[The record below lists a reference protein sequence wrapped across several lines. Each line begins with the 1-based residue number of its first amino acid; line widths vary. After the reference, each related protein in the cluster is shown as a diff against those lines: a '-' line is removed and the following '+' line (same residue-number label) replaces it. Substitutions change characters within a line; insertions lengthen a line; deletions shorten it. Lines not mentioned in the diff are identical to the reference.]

1 MMISPQHLFWARI
14 ATGIFAL
21 LIVNQ
26 GVGLWRFRRKAAGGR
41 NWPSTIGKIIAS
53 DVEPYS
59 TDRETGD
66 TRSSVSIRYSYVVD
80 GKTYRGDRIGW
91 GKKTV
96 MLTPAAESLSAR
108 YPVGASV
115 PVFHDPAKPGS
126 ALLEPRG
133 QGKSSEMT
141 ALVLF
146 LIIFCVIEISLLP
159 LALLGYNPS
168 TPRGMP
174 LFGFFLPLAGFAMAI
189 SGVASYLRLRRLV
202 LASHDW
208 PKAPGKIVSAAVS
221 TVYERNSGDTES
233 TINRTAKKYRA
244 DIQYAYRVG
253 QRDFAAAA
261 ISLGWAPLYG
271 FARDAE
277 AVIAKYPA
285 GTKVD
290 VYYDPANPE
299 RAVLQPDSRD
309 GVLAP
314 LIFATIF
321 GVGSAIFVWAF
332 ATMRFH

>member
-14 ATGIFAL
+14 AAGVLAL

-26 GVGLWRFRRKAAGGR
+26 SVGLWRFRRKAANGR
-41 NWPSTIGKIIAS
+41 NWPSTKGTIIAS
-53 DVEPYS
+53 DVFPYS
-59 TDRETGD
+59 VDRETGD
-66 TRSSVSIRYSYVVD
+66 ARSSVSIGYSYAVNAR
-80 GKTYRGDRIGW
+80 TYRGDRIGW

-96 MLTPAAESLSAR
+96 MLTPAAQSLSAR

-115 PVFHDPAKPGS
+115 PVFYDPARPNL

-133 QGKSSEMT
+133 QGKSTEMT

-146 LIIFCVIEISLLP
+146 LVVFCAIEIGLLP

-174 LFGFFLPLAGFAMAI
+174 LFGFLLPLAGFAMAV
-189 SGVASYLRLRRLV
+189 SGLLSYLRLRRAIV
-202 LASHDW
+202 ASRNW
-208 PKAPGKIVSAAVS
+208 PKAAGKIVSAVVT
-221 TVYERNSGDTES
+221 TVHERDPKDSGS
-233 TINRTAKKYRA
+233 TIDRTTKKYRA
-244 DIQYAYRVG
+244 DILYAYRVG
-253 QRDFAAAA
+253 QGGFVAAA
-261 ISLGWAPLYG
+261 ITLGWVPLYG

-277 AVIAKYPA
+277 AVVAKYPTGA
-285 GTKVD
+285 EVD

-299 RAVLQPDSRD
+299 VAVLQPENRD
-309 GVLAP
+309 GALAP
-314 LIFATIF
+314 LIFALIF